1 MRHGDECGGSLR
13 GPAGKCPQCG
23 ATVDVPAAAG
33 APPPA
38 APGAPPGA
46 PAAAPVVASAS
57 GQQDPLAIV
66 GFVLGLVALVGSFIP
81 CINWFGFLPAIGGL
95 VCSIIALSNA
105 KKEGRPRGLAMA
117 GLICSSASCAFMCR
131 KKMPPESGFMMATP
145 IPAAA
150 AALMTGASVSLMP
163 RL

>member
-117 GLICSSASCAFMCR
+117 GLICSIIALVW
-131 KKMPPESGFMMATP
+131 
-145 IPAAA
+145 IPLCILVVI
-150 AALMTGASVSLMP
+150 ALMGAATSLAPPTPPM
-163 RL
+163 